1 LTEFKNSFPNSL
13 LTSRQI
19 ERPED
24 IRGAFFRDQTA
35 IIHSLAFRRLK
46 HKTQVFFSPD
56 NDHIC
61 TRIEHAL
68 HVASISATI
77 CKALDLDQEL
87 AQAIGLGHDL
97 GHAPFGH
104 AGEMVLKKMMQNAPF
119 IHEIHSLR
127 VADKLENYGRG
138 LNLTYAVRDGII
150 AHCGEVD
157 EQFIEIAPVPNKL
170 EHLTRQPQKPSTW
183 EGCAVRISDSIA
195 YLGRD
200 LEDAIKANL
209 ITTQDIPQNVQKV
222 LGIRN
227 SDIINRLVYDVID
240 WSKSNNK
247 VGFSAEMFG
256 IVREFKEFSRINI
269 YHNPK
274 MSYWNSYARTA
285 LTAIYEYLNQLFD
298 KFQTDWQAYTASN
311 TALDNKFGN
320 YIKALE
326 NVYAAIN
333 FNKDVILRDYIA
345 GMTDSYA
352 LHCFENILT
361 TGTSGL

>member
-1 LTEFKNSFPNSL
+1 LAEFKNLFSNSL
-13 LTSRQI
+13 LTARQSI
-19 ERPED
+19 RPED
-24 IRGAFFRDQTA
+24 IRSAFFRDQTA
-35 IIHSLAFRRLK
+35 ILHSLAFRRLK
-46 HKTQVFFSPD
+46 HKTQVFFSPE

-61 TRIEHAL
+61 TRIEHTL

-97 GHAPFGH
+97 GHTPFGH
-104 AGEMVLKKMMQNAPF
+104 AGETVLKEMMQNAPF

-127 VADKLENYGRG
+127 VADKLENYGKG
-138 LNLTYAVRDGII
+138 LNLTYAVRDGIVS
-150 AHCGEVD
+150 HCGELD
-157 EQFIEIAPVPNKL
+157 EQSVAIASEPNKL
-170 EHLTRQPQKPSTW
+170 ENLTRQPQRPSTW
-183 EGCAVRISDSIA
+183 EGCVVRISDSIA

-209 ITTQDIPQNVQKV
+209 ITIRDIPQNVQKS

-227 SDIINRLVYDVID
+227 SDIISKLVYDVID

-247 VGFSAEMFG
+247 VGFTAEMFA
-256 IVREFKEFSRINI
+256 IVREFKEFSRENI
-269 YHNPK
+269 YHHPK
-274 MSYWNSYARTA
+274 MSYWNSYARTV
-285 LTAIYEYLNQLFD
+285 LMAIYEYLDRLFD
-298 KFQTDWQAYTASN
+298 KFQTDWQAYAASE

-320 YIKALE
+320 YVKALE
-326 NVYAAIN
+326 NVYAAVN
-333 FNKDVILRDYIA
+333 FDKDIILRDYIA